1 MTMPQLAVV
10 VWHDHHCSDQPISR
24 AAAALLKPMRRM
36 ASGWVLAE
44 TEHGITLAMDVA
56 TEDPDEGDPHLFI
69 GRDMIEAVIW
79 AQWKPDPMAVE
90 LVDDD

>member
-36 ASGWVLAE
+36 ASGWVMAD
-44 TEHGITLAMDVA
+44 TAHGITLAMDIA

-69 GRDMIEAVIW
+69 GRDMIETVIFATW
-79 AQWKPDPMAVE
+79 RPEVE